1 MPLSE
6 EEQRILQ
13 QIEQQFYESDPAFS
27 QRVSQTTLYRH
38 ALRRVVLSVGL
49 LVVGLAFLVAT
60 LQFHVAIAFCG
71 FLVML
76 FAAFVIEKNLRAM
89 GRAGLEQVTANL
101 RGNRLSSRKRSSG
114 TSD

>member
-38 ALRRVVLSVGL
+38 AVRRVVLSVGL
-49 LVVGLAFLVAT
+49 LIAGLAFLVAT
-60 LQFHVAIAFCG
+60 LQVHFAVAFVG
-71 FLVML
+71 FLIML
-76 FAAFVIEKNLRAM
+76 VAAFVIEKNLRAM
-89 GRAGLEQVTANL
+89 GKAGLEQVSANL
-101 RGNRLSSRKRSSG
+101 RTGRRRPSG
-114 TSD
+114 PTSG

>member
-38 ALRRVVLSVGL
+38 AVRRVVLSVGL
-49 LVVGLAFLVAT
+49 LLAGLAFLVAT
-60 LQFHVAIAFCG
+60 LQVHFAVAFVG
-71 FLVML
+71 FLIML
-76 FAAFVIEKNLRAM
+76 VAAFVIEKNLRAM
-89 GRAGLEQVTANL
+89 GKAGLEQVSANL
-101 RGNRLSSRKRSSG
+101 RSG
-114 TSD
+114 RRRPSGPTSG